1 MPPLPHPPKPPRR
14 FVSATVSRDPGGGG
28 GGVTLGLSD
37 SQRYDLRRFSDLSP
51 NALTFSISSASV
63 ARRAT
68 HDSESSLYLFSGQ
81 TPTSN
86 GDLRRLIPQT
96 LINLRVQSPFVDFHG
111 DFLRITLPPGA
122 PGTSDIDDLTVAAF
136 NDKATSVMLVD
147 RWRNGIQEETV
158 SAANTFTAG
167 WDAAF
172 LAVIPIA
179 QVLLGGGVAISKVQ
193 DPVFSWIAFPP
204 PNQALPTNYTYMLA
218 AQWFVFNAWG
228 IGVNAWLMFY
238 FRLGR
243 DGNGKVEL
251 NVVDMDYYVW
261 PGTGQGQL
269 MSALAGAKN
278 GIMSALQTVS
288 TLVLG
293 NVKGTICDDV
303 YLLPGTQPNTRA
315 AANAS
320 AQGSALNDVT
330 IILENPR

>member
-1 MPPLPHPPKPPRR
+1 
-14 FVSATVSRDPGGGG
+14 VSRDPGGGG
-28 GGVTLGLSD
+28 GGATLGLSD

-51 NALTFSISSASV
+51 NALAFSISSANVS
-63 ARRAT
+63 RQAT
-68 HDSESSLYLFSGQ
+68 HDSESSLYLFTGQ
-81 TPTSN
+81 TPTTN
-86 GDLRRLIPQT
+86 TDLRRRIPQT
-96 LINLRVQSPFVDFHG
+96 LLDLRVQSPFVDFHG

-122 PGTSDIDDLTVAAF
+122 AGTSGFNDLTVAAF
-136 NDKATSVMLVD
+136 NDMATSVMLVD
-147 RWRNGIQEETV
+147 RWRNGVQEETV

-167 WDAAF
+167 WDTAF
-172 LAVIPIA
+172 LAILPTA
-179 QVLLGGGVAISKVQ
+179 QLLLGGGVAISRFQ

-204 PNQALPTNYTYMLA
+204 PSQMLPTNYTYMLLS
-218 AQWFVFNAWG
+218 QWFVFNAWG

-261 PGTGQGQL
+261 PGTGQGQ
-269 MSALAGAKN
+269 MMTALEGAKH

-293 NVKGTICDDV
+293 NVKGTVCDDV
-303 YLLPGTQPNTRA
+303 YLLPGTQPNTKA
-315 AANAS
+315 TVNAS